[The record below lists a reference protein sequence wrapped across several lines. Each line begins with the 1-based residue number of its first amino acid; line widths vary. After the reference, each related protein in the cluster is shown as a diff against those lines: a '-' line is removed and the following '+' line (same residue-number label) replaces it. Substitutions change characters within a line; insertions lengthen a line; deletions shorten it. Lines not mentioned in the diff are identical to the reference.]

1 MVSPTATSCTRRET
15 GSRGT
20 SPHETMNCPYCQ
32 TPMEDGLIDKS
43 HWFGRKLPMR
53 TLVIN
58 RFLLRLFAW
67 CTVHPIIAHR
77 CARCSRVELTAP

>member
-1 MVSPTATSCTRRET
+1 
-15 GSRGT
+15 
-20 SPHETMNCPYCQ
+20 
-32 TPMEDGLIDKS
+32 MEDGLIDKS

-77 CARCSRVELTAP
+77 CTRCSRVELTAP